1 MSYHNNSINVE
12 FFLTPGQ
19 QCMSSHGRKKNSKIQ
34 FWVYKAS
41 PKFLP
46 STFFIKWIL
55 SVRENRMGIF
65 CSFTSLHPLG
75 KEEDGNEKHQ
85 NELSK

>member
-19 QCMSSHGRKKNSKIQ
+19 QCMYNHGRKEISKIQ

-41 PKFLP
+41 PNSFHLYFL
-46 STFFIKWIL
+46 SNGS
-55 SVRENRMGIF
+55 SVLQKTVVASEN
-65 CSFTSLHPLG
+65 LEG
-75 KEEDGNEKHQ
+75 KLFKN
-85 NELSK
+85 NYC